1 MAVERQESRSSPS
14 PRVLAWYLACA
25 TATIAL
31 AIGPTPLPPAYA
43 DNAGSPVAATACA
56 DFGRALDLAAANYS
70 NFANA
75 LAIGEVDPN
84 YADPIV
90 RTSNITGRTALRLAA
105 ADALS
110 ASLTPGLQPE
120 IATPMRSWSYGSTK
134 LLVLMG
140 MRANVDR
147 INNAAT
153 QLNDD
158 AYSARMACAQ
168 AGTPS

>member
-1 MAVERQESRSSPS
+1 VQARVTSPFS
-14 PRVLAWYLACA
+14 WPRYPACA
-25 TATIAL
+25 TATIAFV
-31 AIGPTPLPPAYA
+31 IGLTPLPPAYA
-43 DNAGSPVAATACA
+43 DGAGSPASAAACA

-90 RTSNITGRTALRLAA
+90 RTSNVTGRTALRLAA

-110 ASLTPGLQPE
+110 ASLTPGLPPE
-120 IATPMRSWSYGSTK
+120 VAAPMRSWSYSSTK
-134 LLVLMG
+134 LVVLMG
-140 MRANVDR
+140 MRANVDQ
-147 INNAAT
+147 INNSAT
-153 QLNDD
+153 ELNED

-168 AGTPS
+168 AGTQT